1 MTGGATWFHNDIRNL
16 INNVFSAG
24 TFSNLN
30 IGKAHT
36 QGVESFVAWKA
47 TDTLSLRVDY
57 TYTDA
62 INGTAH
68 TALSRRPHNKLGA
81 TAHWQPMDDLS
92 LAATVLFT
100 GPQADVDREFGTP
113 VRLASFTV
121 VNLAASYRV
130 SQSWS
135 LFGRVENAADQQY
148 EAPYGFLRPGIGA
161 TAGIK
166 ANF

>member
-1 MTGGATWFHNDIRNL
+1 M
-16 INNVFSAG
+16 
-24 TFSNLN
+24 
-30 IGKAHT
+30 
-36 QGVESFVAWKA
+36 
-47 TDTLSLRVDY
+47 DTLSLRADY

-62 INGTAH
+62 VDATAH
-68 TALSRRPHNKLGA
+68 TALSRRPHNKLGV
-81 TAHWQPMDDLS
+81 TADWQPMEGLS

-130 SQSWS
+130 SENWS

-161 TAGIK
+161 FAGIK
-166 ANF
+166 ANL